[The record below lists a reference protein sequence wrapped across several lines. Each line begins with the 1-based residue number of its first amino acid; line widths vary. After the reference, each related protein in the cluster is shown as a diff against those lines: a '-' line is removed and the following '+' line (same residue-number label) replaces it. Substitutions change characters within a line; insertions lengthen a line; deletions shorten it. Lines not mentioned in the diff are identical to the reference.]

1 MSETKHAGSV
11 FKTTFDP
18 EVEAGYVQFCDCTI
32 NRTDEKIAETHYS
45 LLVDYASNR
54 HGGHVVGVEYLQ
66 KVDDSTL
73 LREDLDK
80 FIGLTDVQ
88 KELVLSNV

>member
-1 MSETKHAGSV
+1 MNKSKHAESV
-11 FKTTFDP
+11 LKTTFDP

-32 NRTDEKIAETHYS
+32 NHTEEKIAETHYS
-45 LLVDYASNR
+45 LLVDYASNK

-66 KVDDSTL
+66 KVDDSAL

-80 FIGLTDVQ
+80 FTGLTNEQ
-88 KELVLSNV
+88 KELVLSSV

>member
-1 MSETKHAGSV
+1 MSETKHAESV

-18 EVEAGYVQFCDCTI
+18 EVEAGYVQFCDCSVH
-32 NRTDEKIAETHYS
+32 RTEEKIAETHYS
-45 LLVDYASNR
+45 LLVDYASNK

-66 KVDDSTL
+66 KVDNTSM

-80 FIGLTDVQ
+80 FVGLTDTQ